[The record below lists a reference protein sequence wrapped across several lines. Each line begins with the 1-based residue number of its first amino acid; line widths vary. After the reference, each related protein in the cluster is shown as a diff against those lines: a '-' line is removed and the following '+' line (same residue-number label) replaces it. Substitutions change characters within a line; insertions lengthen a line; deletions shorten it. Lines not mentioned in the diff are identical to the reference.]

1 MLEAIFQGLASLADP
16 IILIYLIV
24 GIFIGIALGILPGV
38 SGFTGLAIM
47 TPLVYGMDPKAAFA
61 LLMGM
66 YGISPTGGSMTA
78 ILLNIPG
85 DAPNAAT
92 LLDGFPMTQ
101 QGRGGRAL
109 GIAFTVSALGG
120 LFGGLVLIAAI
131 PILQPLVMAFRSP
144 ERFVFVLIGISFI
157 STLGSGSPLRGL
169 ISGGLGL
176 LLSFMGFQGMTG
188 FTRYAFGF
196 SYLYDGLGI
205 VPVALG
211 LFAVPQAI
219 ELMSTGS
226 TIAKVEQVAVTAW
239 SDLLQ
244 GCKVVFRHWWL
255 FVRSATIGTVIGMV
269 RGLGGTIA
277 SWIAYGHAK
286 QTSKYPEKFG
296 TGIDEGVLAP
306 ESANNAK
313 EGGGLIPTL
322 AFGIPGSGSM
332 AVLLGTF
339 LILGIDPGPFFIRDH
354 LDLVFALV
362 IYLIASNILGAI
374 ILLLASGQLAKIA
387 FVPGHIL
394 GPLILILVAIGAYS
408 VESNV
413 LDVFTALI
421 LGGMGY
427 WMRSLGYSNPAFFLG
442 FILGLL
448 AERYFHISLESYG
461 WLFFTQPISLILIFI
476 AVLTFNFE
484 KIAAL
489 FKKGV

>member
-109 GIAFTVSALGG
+109 GIAFTASALGG

-157 STLGSGSPLRGL
+157 STLGLGSPLKGL

-176 LLSFMGFQGMTG
+176 LLSFLGFQGMTG

-226 TIAKVEQVAVTAW
+226 TIAKAEQVAVTAW

-269 RGLGGTIA
+269 PGLGGTIA

-408 VESNV
+408 VEGNV

-421 LGGMGY
+421 LGGIGY

-476 AVLTFNFE
+476 AVLTFSFK